1 MPMAGQTGYDSFG
14 SPAISIE
21 TSVFPPPPHDGFGF
35 IGNLENLFLYSLLA
49 SCETAVNVYF

>member
-1 MPMAGQTGYDSFG
+1 MAGQTGYDSFG

-35 IGNLENLFLYSLLA
+35 IGNLKNLFLYSLLA